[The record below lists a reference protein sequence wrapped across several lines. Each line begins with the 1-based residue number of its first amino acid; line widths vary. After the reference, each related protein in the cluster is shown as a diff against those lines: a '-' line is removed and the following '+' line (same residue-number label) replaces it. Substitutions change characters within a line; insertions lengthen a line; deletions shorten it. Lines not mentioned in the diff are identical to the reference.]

1 MYDDGWFGLSY
12 SFLDCHADTEEI
24 KIIKIHQF
32 YEKTFK
38 GRACVATPLD
48 PCCNLLGILW

>member
-32 YEKTFK
+32 YEKKHLK
-38 GRACVATPLD
+38 GVQVLPH
-48 PCCNLLGILW
+48 LWIPAAIY